1 MLGLVR
7 SVQPKSNALQDFL
20 HIYKVWFVS
29 SSLVHSFSHL
39 RARCFCASWVP
50 GTVLS
55 TGVSQSNDAN
65 MFNVLEEFK
74 ELTGEGGSFIKQMI
88 QLSI

>member
-1 MLGLVR
+1 M
-7 SVQPKSNALQDFL
+7 
-20 HIYKVWFVS
+20 
-29 SSLVHSFSHL
+29 
-39 RARCFCASWVP
+39 P

-88 QLSI
+88 QLIFNYRFSSPLKNTGVCVCVCVCLRD